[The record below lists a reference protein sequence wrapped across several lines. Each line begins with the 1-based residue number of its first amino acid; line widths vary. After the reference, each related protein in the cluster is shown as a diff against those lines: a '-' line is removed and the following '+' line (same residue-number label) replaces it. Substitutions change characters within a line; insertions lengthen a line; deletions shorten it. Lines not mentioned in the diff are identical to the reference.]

1 MANPNIP
8 IDRRTNR
15 VELIGLVLGV
25 LLAIWVYKIFPAN
38 AGDIALAAAKGK
50 KLHVGGIPVVA
61 AVAALMAAWWMT
73 EANRPARNR
82 PGADGCLPGA
92 WRRCV

>member
-15 VELIGLVLGV
+15 VELIGLALGI
-25 LLAIWVYKIFPAN
+25 LLAIAVYKIFPAN

-50 KLHVGGIPVVA
+50 KLHVEAMPVVA

-73 EANRPARNR
+73 EAIALVAEAEL
-82 PGADGCLPGA
+82 GADEADG
-92 WRRCV
+92 